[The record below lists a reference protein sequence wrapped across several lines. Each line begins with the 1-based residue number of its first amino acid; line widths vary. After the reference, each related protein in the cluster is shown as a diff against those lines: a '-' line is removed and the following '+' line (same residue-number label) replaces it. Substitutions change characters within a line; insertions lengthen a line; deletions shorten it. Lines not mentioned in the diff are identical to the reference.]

1 MIKGYNLSS
10 CTTYS
15 YYTNLLLPISPLN
28 PEDEATFSLDCSSS
42 DHQNV
47 EECYACVCFND
58 LSSTNEMVS
67 TSKACI
73 TSQVNTT
80 TLLLLLLSFFWTSS
94 AIANIVHCT
103 TAGSVGTWWF
113 RFISLSSI
121 SIFTLYF
128 HWFLSFKW
136 IIVIIKLYFMIS
148 NIIDS
153 LLLNSPPHSISTS
166 SSQIVYDSLH
176 RAVTTSF
183 GIFDFDWFISFWF
196 GLSFPQFC

>member
-1 MIKGYNLSS
+1 MKCDLIFILLVWFLGVQIVWILLWLLAVYGLATNSTETMIKGYNLSS

-42 DHQNV
+42 DHQNM
-47 EECYACVCFND
+47 EECYACMCFND
-58 LSSTNEMVS
+58 VSDTNEMVS

-113 RFISLSSI
+113 RFIYQNYQIYL
-121 SIFTLYF
+121 LYF
-128 HWFLSFKW
+128 LVNQFLYLPTIFHH
-136 IIVIIKLYFMIS
+136 LM
-148 NIIDS
+148 N
-153 LLLNSPPHSISTS
+153 
-166 SSQIVYDSLH
+166 QI
-176 RAVTTSF
+176 
-183 GIFDFDWFISFWF
+183 
-196 GLSFPQFC
+196 